1 MSTVAITPL
10 VPGEV
15 AKSADVN
22 STINSFN
29 AGTAA
34 GMLVAQNVRVEG
46 IDRRTMSADQH
57 VVGTDEYGD
66 NTTVYVDDTGPIQ
79 NATALWVGVPG
90 LQTASV
96 TVTLPTRLLL
106 HASLRID
113 GATATFLSTARLR
126 VQLRLERS
134 DDAGLT
140 WTYLD
145 GTYRSF
151 RFKDL
156 NTALGATILA
166 TLVTPGIQRSVSWS
180 LYTLPTG
187 NPAIY
192 RVAFK
197 TTDAGDVPG
206 GTDPNIKGAT
216 IFIEP
221 YGG

>member
-1 MSTVAITPL
+1 MSTISVTPL
-10 VPGEV
+10 VAGEV

-22 STINSFN
+22 STLTSFN
-29 AGTAA
+29 SGTSAGQLNAYNT
-34 GMLVAQNVRVEG
+34 RVEG
-46 IDRRTMSADQH
+46 IDRRTLSASTH
-57 VVGTDEYGD
+57 LVGTLEYGN

-79 NATALWVGVPG
+79 NASVNWMEVPG
-90 LQTASV
+90 LITSSV

-113 GATATFLSTARLR
+113 GDTATFLSTVRLR

-134 DDAGLT
+134 DDGGAT

-156 NTALGATILA
+156 NTATGAAILS
-166 TLVTPGIQRSVSWS
+166 TLVTPAIQRSVSWS
-180 LYTLPTG
+180 LYTIPTG
-187 NPAIY
+187 APAKY

-197 TTDAGDVPG
+197 TTDAGDVVG

-221 YGG
+221 YGA

>member
-1 MSTVAITPL
+1 MSTISVTPL
-10 VPGEV
+10 VAGEV

-22 STINSFN
+22 STLTSFN
-29 AGTAA
+29 SGTSAGQLNAYNT
-34 GMLVAQNVRVEG
+34 RVEG
-46 IDRRTMSADQH
+46 IDRRTLSASTH
-57 VVGTDEYGD
+57 LVGTLEYGN

-79 NATALWVGVPG
+79 NATANWVVVPG
-90 LQTASV
+90 LITSSV

-113 GATATFLSTARLR
+113 GAIATFVSTARLR

-134 DDAGLT
+134 DDNGVT

-156 NTALGATILA
+156 SAKTTY
-166 TLVTPGIQRSVSWS
+166 VTYCPAMERSVSWS
-180 LYTLPTG
+180 LYTIPTG
-187 NPAIY
+187 APAKY

-197 TTDAGDVPG
+197 TTDAGDVAG
-206 GTDPNIKGAT
+206 GTDPNIRGAT

-221 YGG
+221 YGA